1 MNTSQH
7 GEHERPPED
16 YGINDKAI
24 ELQIGTDWMVYL
36 YATVYDFMKATGNEY
51 LTRLGRE
58 LLFNKLEEYKHLHE
72 QSKETSWKHSRSQ
85 FQCMQRV
92 AYERAKYYVE
102 QNNVENVELQVRQD
116 MRDTERNI
124 PAGVIE
130 WVVYRAKLDQDAEEQ
145 Q

>member
-7 GEHERPPED
+7 GDHERPPED

-51 LTRLGRE
+51 LIRLGRE

-72 QSKETSWKHSRSQ
+72 QSNEISWKHSRSK

-92 AYERAKYYVE
+92 AYERAKCYVE